1 MNLLEEFKGRLI
13 VTSGKNYIDIDAY
26 ASCIVY
32 AKILSKLGINAISV
46 TNAEMNESIP
56 KKMFGN
62 TNLMLN
68 TYKYQNGDKF
78 VIIDIS
84 NKKYFDTFVKEEDI
98 IQIIDHH
105 YGFKEYWKNIL
116 KEEAIIEPI
125 GAVATIIVE
134 FAIKTGYIKE
144 MPKNEILLLMAAIL
158 DNTLN
163 FKAKITSNRDKIAY
177 QRLLEKIQ
185 EEKFEEKYFI
195 ACQDIIEN
203 DLEYYIKLAT
213 KCEKT
218 SENLPSIFSQLVVWN
233 KDKIFLKI
241 NKIQQEL
248 NKIGEEWVL
257 NLIVLKDEK
266 SYIICNNDISKRKLE
281 SLFNSKFEGDIL
293 SLDYV
298 VLRKEIIKKAYQ
310 CEIKE

>member
-1 MNLLEEFKGRLI
+1 MNLEKVKGRLI

-32 AKILSKLGINAISV
+32 AKILSKLGINAIAV
-46 TNAEMNESIP
+46 TNAEINESVP
-56 KKMFGN
+56 KKIFGDS
-62 TNLMLN
+62 NLMTN
-68 TYKYQNGDKF
+68 TYEYKKGDKF
-78 VIIDIS
+78 AIIDIS
-84 NKKYFDTFVKEEDI
+84 NKTYFDTFVKEENI

-105 YGFKEYWKNIL
+105 YGFKEYWENIL
-116 KEEAIIEPI
+116 GEKAIIEPI

-163 FKAKITSNRDKIAY
+163 FKAKITTNRDKIAY
-177 QRLLEKIQ
+177 KTLSEKIQ
-185 EEKFEEKYFI
+185 NEKFAEEYFI

-233 KDKIFLKI
+233 KDKTFLKI
-241 NKIQQEL
+241 SEIQQEL
-248 NKIGEEWVL
+248 NKMGEDWIL

-266 SYIICNNDISKRKLE
+266 SYIISNNDIYKRKIEL
-281 SLFNSKFEGDIL
+281 LFNSKFDGNIL
-293 SLDYV
+293 SLDYMI
-298 VLRKEIIKKAYQ
+298 LRKEIIKKAYQ
-310 CEIKE
+310 FEIKE